1 MNTPRRTFLSTLASI
16 FVSRPASSEPQPIAA
31 PIIDDLSR
39 EPPTATIGTNWQLF
53 TDTVMGGV
61 SKATMARETIE
72 GRAAIRLR
80 GNVSLEN
87 NGGFVQIVL
96 DLSPDGGIVDASGWS
111 GIELDVFGNGEEY
124 GVHLR
129 TDALNRPWQSYRQIF
144 TAYAEWRTVQLPFDH
159 FVPYRTDVPL
169 DTRRLRRI
177 GVVAIGRAFAP
188 DLALGGLRFM
198 TLPRLA
204 KEPSS

>member
-1 MNTPRRTFLSTLASI
+1 MLVTSA
-16 FVSRPASSEPQPIAA
+16 
-31 PIIDDLSR
+31 IIDDLSR
-39 EPPTATIGTNWQLF
+39 ETPVATIGSKWRLF
-53 TDTVMGGV
+53 TDQVMGGA
-61 SKATMARETIE
+61 SKGTMVRDAVADRP
-72 GRAAIRLR
+72 AIRMR
-80 GNVSLEN
+80 GDVSLEN

-96 DLSPDGGIVDASGWS
+96 DLSPDGGVVDASGWS

-159 FVPYRTDVPL
+159 FVPYRTDIPL